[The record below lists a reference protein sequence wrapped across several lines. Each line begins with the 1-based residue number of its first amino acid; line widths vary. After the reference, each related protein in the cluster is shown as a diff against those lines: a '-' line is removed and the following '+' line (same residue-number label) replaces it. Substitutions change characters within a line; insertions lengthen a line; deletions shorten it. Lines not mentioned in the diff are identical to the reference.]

1 MRRERQA
8 GGFTLLE
15 VLVALVIAALA
26 LGVLFSGAVTG
37 LRSAQLSGDY
47 ASAVSR
53 ARSHLAAVGIGAP
66 LAAGTQ
72 EGDDGGGFR
81 WRVSIRPL
89 ATITLAQ
96 QSGALGNGGR
106 PPRIALY
113 AVSVVISWTKDG
125 GERHMELDTQRI
137 GTAPAA
143 TP

>member
-1 MRRERQA
+1 MRPEREA
-8 GGFTLLE
+8 GFTLLE

-47 ASAVSR
+47 SQAVSR

-66 LAAGTQ
+66 FVAGTQ

-81 WRVSIRPL
+81 WRITLRPL
-89 ATITLAQ
+89 ATISLAPPP
-96 QSGALGNGGR
+96 GVLGLGG
-106 PPRIALY
+106 PSPRAALY

-125 GERHMELDTQRI
+125 GERHLELDTRRI
-137 GTAPAA
+137 GAA
-143 TP
+143 SAAEP

>member
-1 MRRERQA
+1 MRREREA
-8 GGFTLLE
+8 GFTLLE
-15 VLVALVIAALA
+15 VLVALVIASLA
-26 LGVLFSGAVTG
+26 LGVLFSGALTG

-47 ASAVSR
+47 AQAVSR

-72 EGDDGGGFR
+72 DGDDGGGFR
-81 WRVSIRPL
+81 WRVSVQPL

-106 PPRIALY
+106 PPRVALY
-113 AVSVVISWTKDG
+113 AVGVIISWTKG
-125 GERHMELDTQRI
+125 GGVRHVELDSQRI

-143 TP
+143 RP